1 MKELSFLM
9 FMIGLIFGLSVFV
22 RRLTSP
28 YHPDRAVFGIPSRTT
43 FNLLWGS
50 IFYIAYGLLVYHHHG
65 LRLTLGIIDGLL
77 LGYTLFLL
85 LLQHFILSPRMP
97 VIKPLQNFLNRK
109 ISGQEKMDSLLPAYT
124 RSRALSV
131 LGLPRYTDNDDPAVQ
146 LRLEALKSA
155 QKSGKITNSYLNE
168 IIKKTAAALASK

>member
-9 FMIGLIFGLSVFV
+9 FMIGLIFGLSVFA
-22 RRLTSP
+22 RRLASS
-28 YHPDRAVFGIPSRTT
+28 YHPDRAVFSIPSRTT

-50 IFYIAYGLLVYHHHG
+50 IFYIAYGILVYHHHG

-85 LLQHFILSPRMP
+85 LLQHFILSSRTA
-97 VIKPLQNFLNRK
+97 VIKPLQKFLDRK
-109 ISGQEKMDSLLPAYT
+109 VSGQKKMDSLLPAYT

-131 LGLPRYTDNDDPAVQ
+131 LGLPRYTGNDSPEVQ
-146 LRLEALKSA
+146 LRLNALKSA
-155 QKSGKITNSYLNE
+155 QKAGKITNPYLDE
-168 IIKKTAAALASK
+168 IIKKVTAALASK

>member
-22 RRLTSP
+22 RRLASS

-50 IFYIAYGLLVYHHHG
+50 IFYIAYGILVYHHHG

-85 LLQHFILSPRMP
+85 LLQHFILSSRTA
-97 VIKPLQNFLNRK
+97 VIKPLQKFLDRK
-109 ISGQEKMDSLLPAYT
+109 VSGQKKMDSLLPAYT

-131 LGLPRYTDNDDPAVQ
+131 LGLPRYTNNDDPAIQ

-155 QKSGKITNSYLNE
+155 QKNGKITDSYLSE
-168 IIKKTAAALASK
+168 IIKKVTAALASK